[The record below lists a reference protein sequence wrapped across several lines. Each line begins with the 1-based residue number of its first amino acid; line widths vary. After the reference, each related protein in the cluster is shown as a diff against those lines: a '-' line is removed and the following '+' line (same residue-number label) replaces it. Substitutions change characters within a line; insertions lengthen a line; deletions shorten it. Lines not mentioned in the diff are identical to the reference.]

1 MSEAMYMS
9 KEERQ
14 EIPSPKESWRKM
26 EMQLVASDYEILWC
40 LQKLSQPVSPS
51 SPMIMKVPGL
61 ITGIEDPYNITID
74 EGRIDTILEQYEDS
88 FFNFD
93 YLFSTNANQSAR
105 AKKEL
110 KNLLCNYLPSHASRL
125 WLDKSEINKAVDTK
139 DRTYTVTITG
149 DLAGRK
155 KTGKRESFIHR
166 NNHY

>member
-26 EMQLVASDYEILWC
+26 EMRLVASDYEILWC

-74 EGRIDTILEQYEDS
+74 EGRIDTILEQY
-88 FFNFD
+88 
-93 YLFSTNANQSAR
+93 
-105 AKKEL
+105 
-110 KNLLCNYLPSHASRL
+110 
-125 WLDKSEINKAVDTK
+125 
-139 DRTYTVTITG
+139 
-149 DLAGRK
+149 
-155 KTGKRESFIHR
+155 
-166 NNHY
+166 